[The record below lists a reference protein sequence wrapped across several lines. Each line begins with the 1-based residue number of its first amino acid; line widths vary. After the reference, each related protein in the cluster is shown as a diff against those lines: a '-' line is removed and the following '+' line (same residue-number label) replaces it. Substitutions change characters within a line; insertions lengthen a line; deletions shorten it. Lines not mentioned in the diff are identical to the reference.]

1 MKTIV
6 FTLLLWIA
14 VGVSAQTAD
23 ERVAHLMNQNDW
35 TGLDREFKVSK
46 DSLSPLLHDFAKALL
61 AHTFNRPD
69 EAIGSIEE
77 LLKQHQAEM
86 GSDNVINMV
95 GCLAK
100 NIAKLGRYKEA
111 ADMMENLYQQ
121 LKAGGA
127 EDAGI
132 APYQRLINEY
142 RALAECGELL
152 QCSKPDKDIT
162 IPFLIDSVG
171 KDQYAIRFQCQ
182 LNGKEKNFILDTGA
196 GVNVVSP
203 EVAKAYNMK
212 MLDAPIVATGIQTT
226 QGTLAI
232 AEELRFGEI
241 TLRNVPFYV
250 LDMKTGHPE
259 ADKAMQHLNA
269 IIGIPIINKLQEVQ
283 LDFAHNRMIVPQK
296 LTPNPFKTPNL
307 SLEAYDIMA
316 LEVLCNKE
324 ILKLTFDTGAGY
336 SALSREY
343 FDRHKEYIE
352 VIGQKDS
359 IRGAGFGGFNDYH
372 PVYKMP
378 DFCMQIGNAK
388 GCIPAITIET
398 TTLQGASRAGK
409 DGLFGMNLF
418 RAFSK
423 MTINLK
429 EMYVEATPLADTQG
443 AFSFDSTKM
452 GLTLPPTRELTPTDV
467 ILEATRMLLEWKVP
481 QKSPGLLDK

>member
-1 MKTIV
+1 MKAIV

-14 VGVSAQTAD
+14 VGISAQTAD
-23 ERVAHLMNQNDW
+23 ERVAYLMNQSDW
-35 TGLDREFKVSK
+35 TGLDRELKVSK
-46 DSLSPLLHDFAKALL
+46 DSLSPLLHNFAKALL

-69 EAIGSIEE
+69 EAIGAIEE

-100 NIAKLGRYKEA
+100 NLAKSGRYKEA

-127 EDAGI
+127 EEAGI
-132 APYQRLINEY
+132 APYQRLIKEY

-162 IPFLIDSVG
+162 IPFLTNNEEKG
-171 KDQYAIRFQCQ
+171 QYAIRFQCL
-182 LNGKEKNFILDTGA
+182 LNGKENEFVLDTGA

-203 EVAKAYNMK
+203 EIAKACKMK
-212 MLDAPIVATGIQTT
+212 ILDVPIVATGIQST

-250 LDMKTGHPE
+250 LDLKTGHPE
-259 ADKAMQHLNA
+259 ADKAMQQLGV
-269 IIGIPIINKLQEVQ
+269 IVGIPVINKLQEIQ
-283 LDFAHNRMIVPQK
+283 LDFARNRIIVPQT
-296 LTPNPFKTPNL
+296 LTPNPFKMSNL
-307 SLEAYDIMA
+307 SMDSYDILL
-316 LEVLCNKE
+316 LEVLCNQE
-324 ILKLTFDTGAGY
+324 RLKLMFDTGAAY
-336 SALSREY
+336 SALGQDY
-343 FDRHKEYIE
+343 FNRHKDHIQA
-352 VIGQKDS
+352 IGQKDS
-359 IRGAGFGGFNDYH
+359 IRVAGFGGFNDYQ
-372 PVYKMP
+372 PIYKIP
-378 DFCMQIGNAK
+378 NFCMQIGNTK
-388 GCIPAITIET
+388 GCIPSVSIET
-398 TTLQGASRAGK
+398 TDVKRSVAAGK
-409 DGLFGMNLF
+409 DGLFGMQLF

-423 MTINLK
+423 VTINLK
-429 EMYVEATPLADTQG
+429 EMYVEATPQADMQG
-443 AFSFDSTKM
+443 AFSFDNAKM
-452 GLTLPPTRELTPTDV
+452 GLALPPTRKLTPTDV